1 MSFIRPE
8 LRDGLVR
15 WREVIIATG
24 AAGFG
29 LLLYSQGGYVFGVL
43 GILLMIGGGAGV
55 WVALRR
61 MRFAADGSAPGL
73 VEIDEG
79 RITYLGPYGGGVAEL
94 DLLTRILI
102 NHDTAQPGWVLHSG
116 DGSVLTVPLAAEGAE
131 ALFDALSALP
141 GFSART
147 ALRARSDEANAQ
159 TPVWSKDL

>member
-8 LRDGLVR
+8 LRRNLNR
-15 WREVIIATG
+15 WREVIVAIAAVG
-24 AAGFG
+24 LGALIYGMGGILFAVLGLAAAGFG
-29 LLLYSQGGYVFGVL
+29 L
-43 GILLMIGGGAGV
+43 AGL

-94 DLLTRILI
+94 DLLSRVLI
-102 NHDTAQPGWVLHSG
+102 NHDTAQPGWVLHSA
-116 DGSVLTVPLAAEGAE
+116 DGSVLTVPLGADGAE

-141 GFSART
+141 GFSPGA
-147 ALRARSDEANAQ
+147 ALRARADLSGRQ
-159 TPVWSKDL
+159 IPVWQRGS